1 MGVAVNGA
9 AFSSNALGSATGVKT
24 SNNVAERMKA
34 ARDNRNKRPK
44 KKLNYN
50 PREISSQLVRAKKS
64 NNAGVV
70 LIRARGK
77 LSVLY
82 KAYASGQYNNSEVQI
97 AIVHARR
104 MVECSRIKVR
114 NLKEE
119 EILEGKNNRDKVNGE
134 QKKRNEIRRR
144 VRRKEQDAKVKM
156 ALEENQ
162 RILKEKMQKQILFQK
177 RRIHRNYEQSK
188 ITEADL
194 KYLEDQIKNNQSDN
208 SSEYDGVSLE
218 ISMAA
223 SQMSDLQMAEQQ
235 IEQQV
240 AMEVEME
247 YAAIDAALSS
257 AVSPA
262 QAQMPGMDAAA
273 SGGVNITI

>member
-1 MGVAVNGA
+1 M
-9 AFSSNALGSATGVKT
+9 
-24 SNNVAERMKA
+24 
-34 ARDNRNKRPK
+34 
-44 KKLNYN
+44 
-50 PREISSQLVRAKKS
+50 VRAKKS

-144 VRRKEQDAKVKM
+144 VRRKS
-156 ALEENQ
+156 
-162 RILKEKMQKQILFQK
+162 RMQK
-177 RRIHRNYEQSK
+177 
-188 ITEADL
+188 
-194 KYLEDQIKNNQSDN
+194 
-208 SSEYDGVSLE
+208 
-218 ISMAA
+218 
-223 SQMSDLQMAEQQ
+223 
-235 IEQQV
+235 
-240 AMEVEME
+240 
-247 YAAIDAALSS
+247 
-257 AVSPA
+257 
-262 QAQMPGMDAAA
+262 
-273 SGGVNITI
+273 